1 MYYTDVNCVYQG
13 EKTQEKWKIL
23 TYFMLVCPDF
33 PMPSMEEWQTNIWSW
48 WIQWSHFSL
57 DCICLHPLFCQVST
71 LYIIKTYFED
81 VFLGYEL
88 TVPFQWFSSIFQVL
102 CIENTSFF
110 YYYCSYCCLFSTG
123 FISQKVHHSQ
133 FMILIG
139 KTSPN
144 LMRCR
149 RSLKGFFLEFILKEC
164 RHWDK
169 EVRTKDRIIY
179 KCVQVQH
186 LNIGQKKLE
195 LLQMTFIIS
204 FEGQLG
210 SVLNSELSDAVR
222 LLLHNNKHGLSHW
235 TENNHNFTL
244 ESIF

>member
-1 MYYTDVNCVYQG
+1 
-13 EKTQEKWKIL
+13 
-23 TYFMLVCPDF
+23 
-33 PMPSMEEWQTNIWSW
+33 
-48 WIQWSHFSL
+48 
-57 DCICLHPLFCQVST
+57 
-71 LYIIKTYFED
+71 
-81 VFLGYEL
+81 
-88 TVPFQWFSSIFQVL
+88 
-102 CIENTSFF
+102 
-110 YYYCSYCCLFSTG
+110 
-123 FISQKVHHSQ
+123 
-133 FMILIG
+133 
-139 KTSPN
+139 
-144 LMRCR
+144 MRCR

-222 LLLHNNKHGLSHW
+222 LLLHNNKHGLSH
-235 TENNHNFTL
+235 
-244 ESIF
+244 